1 MKKMCVVVA
10 LGVCLAASVRA
21 QEAPVR
27 GGVTLSAA
35 IALAL
40 SREPA
45 TRAARADVEVA
56 RGMRLQAGLRAN
68 PSMSLERREEPGGTD
83 SATEIGIDWPLEL
96 FRRGS
101 RVAVA
106 DAALVVAQHEEA
118 DVRRQLAGDVAAAYG
133 EAAGAHR
140 ELTIM
145 DDVLA
150 AATKQLELLRARAT
164 QGATPTLDRDMVD
177 VEVRKLQAE
186 RLVLVGRSERALVRL
201 KRLLGLTPEAP
212 LGITQSLEELVAS
225 FGMDAAAGATR
236 SDVLVSEARV
246 HAEEQRLVAARNEG
260 RPDVK
265 VFGSYMRMDA
275 GFSQQGFSV
284 GGSVERVRGQFNYL
298 SAGAMVTVPLGNRQ
312 QGSIAAAVAARE
324 GAEAR
329 LDAARLAAASEV
341 AEARAWNDQ
350 ARSAVTL
357 YGEEIRPLARRNLE
371 TVRETYQLGR
381 ATVFDVLAEQR
392 RYLEAERAYTQVLTE
407 AFASRVSLRRAT
419 GDIR

>member
-1 MKKMCVVVA
+1 MTKMCAVVA
-10 LGVCLAASVRA
+10 LGVFLAASARA
-21 QEAPVR
+21 QEAPAR
-27 GGVTLSAA
+27 GSVSLSEA
-35 IALAL
+35 IAVAL

-68 PSMSLERREEPGGTD
+68 PLMSLERREEPGGTD
-83 SATEIGIDWPLEL
+83 SATEVGIEWPLEL

-101 RVAVA
+101 RIAVA
-106 DAALVVAQHEEA
+106 DAELVVAQYEEA
-118 DVRRQLAGDVAAAYG
+118 DIRRQLAGDVAAAYG
-133 EAAGAHR
+133 EAAGTRR

-145 DDVLA
+145 EDVLA

-164 QGATPTLDRDMVD
+164 QGAAPTLDRDMVD

-186 RLVLVGRSERALVRL
+186 RLVLVGRSERELVRL
-201 KRLLGLTPEAP
+201 KRLLGMPPEAA
-212 LGITQSLEELVAS
+212 LVISQTLEELVAS
-225 FGMDAAAGATR
+225 FGMDGVGGATR
-236 SDVLVSEARV
+236 SDVLASEARV
-246 HAEEQRLVAARNEG
+246 RANEQRIVAARNEG
-260 RPDVK
+260 RPDMTVL
-265 VFGSYMRMDA
+265 GSYMHMDT
-275 GFSQQGFSV
+275 GFPQQGFSA
-284 GGSVERVRGQFNYL
+284 GGSLERVRGQFNYL
-298 SAGAMVTVPLGNRQ
+298 SAGVMVTVPVWNRQ

-329 LDAARLAAASEV
+329 LDAARLAVATEV

-357 YGEEIRPLARRNLE
+357 YAEEIRPLARRNLE

-419 GDIR
+419 GDVR